1 MAIIVETAD
10 FVRTIVINR
19 PERANSLDPET
30 MSELGAAFTEAEHDD
45 DVRVVI
51 LTGAGRETFCAGM
64 DLKAFRQQSTDTNDG
79 HSEPGRD
86 EPSKR
91 VGTEVFTERVYSKPI
106 IAAVNGAAAG
116 GGFGFVLAC
125 DIVVAAEHARFGLP
139 EVKRG
144 LVGAG
149 AGSKAALRLP
159 PAMTLELILTGD
171 LIDAARARELGIV
184 NHVVPADELLTR
196 AEGLAQR
203 IAANGPLAVR
213 ISKQIVYDVRRL
225 VDDIDI
231 AAVRALAAPAMRSGD
246 AKEGAAAF
254 TEKRTANF
262 TGH

>member
-1 MAIIVETAD
+1 MAILVETSD

-19 PERANSLDPET
+19 PERANALDPQT
-30 MSELGAAFTEAEHDD
+30 MSELGVAFTEAEHDD

-51 LTGAGRETFCAGM
+51 LTGAGHETFCAGM
-64 DLKAFRQQSTDTNDG
+64 DLKAFRQERPSRGDAG
-79 HSEPGRD
+79 GD
-86 EPSKR
+86 EGTPTK
-91 VGTEVFTERVYSKPI
+91 VGTEIFTERRYGKPL

-149 AGSKAALRLP
+149 AGSKAAVRLP
-159 PAMTLELILTGD
+159 PAIALELILTGD
-171 LIDAARARELGIV
+171 LIDANRAHELGIV
-184 NHVVPADELLTR
+184 NHVVPASELLTR
-196 AEGLAQR
+196 ARELAHR

-231 AAVRALAAPAMRSGD
+231 ATLRALAAPAMASED

-254 TEKRTANF
+254 AEKRTPNF
-262 TGH
+262 TGR